1 VVRRRRQI
9 GIMKAIG
16 GTRGQIASFYLAQS
30 VALGVAAIA
39 LGLVGGF
46 AGNRVLTDYLARLL
60 NFDVTSYA
68 IPAPIYLL
76 VAVVGLLAPLLATVW
91 PIARA
96 TAMPVREALDSGAA
110 GGAVLRGARVTEP
123 ATRASGRLAMAV
135 RSSVTDLTRKALR
148 HASGRAVTRGAVLGI
163 QNVFR
168 RPGRAVVSLTTLTLA
183 GAAFMTAINVR
194 TAMMQAIDALFGNGT
209 FGSADRYAFDQHMLM
224 IYDFLLIAAAVL
236 AVIGSLALMTV
247 TSLNVLDR
255 RRELG
260 VLRTIGA
267 TPGAVM
273 GLVIAE
279 AGFVAAAASALAIVG
294 AWPLSALLGRFLT
307 AILFR
312 RGLGVTVSVPGVV
325 TWLLIA
331 ATVSVAAS
339 IVPAWHVARRSI
351 REAVSYD

>member
-1 VVRRRRQI
+1 
-9 GIMKAIG
+9 
-16 GTRGQIASFYLAQS
+16 
-30 VALGVAAIA
+30 
-39 LGLVGGF
+39 
-46 AGNRVLTDYLARLL
+46 
-60 NFDVTSYA
+60 
-68 IPAPIYLL
+68 
-76 VAVVGLLAPLLATVW
+76 
-91 PIARA
+91 
-96 TAMPVREALDSGAA
+96 
-110 GGAVLRGARVTEP
+110 
-123 ATRASGRLAMAV
+123 
-135 RSSVTDLTRKALR
+135 
-148 HASGRAVTRGAVLGI
+148 
-163 QNVFR
+163 
-168 RPGRAVVSLTTLTLA
+168 
-183 GAAFMTAINVR
+183 
-194 TAMMQAIDALFGNGT
+194 
-209 FGSADRYAFDQHMLM
+209 
-224 IYDFLLIAAAVL
+224 
-236 AVIGSLALMTV
+236 V

-279 AGFVAAAASALAIVG
+279 AGFVAATASVLAIVG

-331 ATVSVAAS
+331 ATVSIAAS